1 MSELFPAYNPDD
13 VVKLLPETERKD
25 SLLSDVF
32 SDVGEHHFHK
42 GGMELTPSSALESMI
57 MNNILFGHFRG
68 WRKGPVVKN
77 LLLFPSNL
85 NSVPSS
91 HIS

>member
-32 SDVGEHHFHK
+32 SDVGERHFHK
-42 GGMELTPSSALESMI
+42 GGVESTPSSALESMI
-57 MNNILFGHFRG
+57 MNNILFDHFRG
-68 WRKGPVVKN
+68 WRKGPMVKN
-77 LLLFPSNL
+77 LLNF
-85 NSVPSS
+85 SS
-91 HIS
+91 TQI

>member
-32 SDVGEHHFHK
+32 SDVGERHFHK
-42 GGMELTPSSALESMI
+42 GEVESTLSSALESMI
-57 MNNILFGHFRG
+57 MNNILFDHFRG

-77 LLLFPSNL
+77 LLLFPSNP